1 MYQIRCSKCN
11 KLLCRAEYADIEI
24 KCNKCKSLVRVKLDT
39 QSSNIFQSL
48 ENYKKAKGC

>member
-24 KCNKCKSLVRVKLDT
+24 KCNKCKSLVRVRLIRQT
-39 QSSNIFQSL
+39 NEIFNL
-48 ENYKKAKGC
+48 VGNKKSATI